1 MYSYSSQHYRKDSD
15 IQEPVLHQVSKIV
28 PTLTSNAHSSD
39 NGYHKNNVINTKTNT
54 NTIVN
59 TNANKNKN
67 TNINNKDKT

>member
-39 NGYHKNNVINTKTNT
+39 NGYHKNTKTNTKTNT
-54 NTIVN
+54 NIN
-59 TNANKNKN
+59 TNTN
-67 TNINNKDKT
+67 TNININNKDKT